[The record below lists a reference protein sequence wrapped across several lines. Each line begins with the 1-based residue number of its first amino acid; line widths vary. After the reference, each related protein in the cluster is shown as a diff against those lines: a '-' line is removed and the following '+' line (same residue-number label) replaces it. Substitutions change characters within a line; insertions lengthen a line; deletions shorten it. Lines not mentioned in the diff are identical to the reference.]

1 MIFHYACFILS
12 MLNAQ
17 TPNPESRSDHISC
30 RIKAKGEATS
40 SVHNFG
46 CSLNGKMAFQPTPTD
61 VSVIITNASSS
72 RASAEPSF
80 VTERR
85 ITPTWTVEQVKGK
98 LETMTGVPP
107 GSQRL
112 LVKVPGRPDQW
123 ADEPDRAIGD
133 WGLVK
138 GTEIEVGYS
147 SSFILSFFLRP
158 LQGRAPPKRIK
169 DILVSY
175 TGAAFVVHLQAA
187 TAQMF
192 PHQRN

>member
-1 MIFHYACFILS
+1 
-12 MLNAQ
+12 
-17 TPNPESRSDHISC
+17 
-30 RIKAKGEATS
+30 
-40 SVHNFG
+40 
-46 CSLNGKMAFQPTPTD
+46 MAFQPTPTD

-123 ADEPDRAIGD
+123 ADEADRAIGD

-138 GTEIEVGYS
+138 GSEIEVGHLFFSLFFPCPLKASVLSNGIYS
-147 SSFILSFFLRP
+147 YH
-158 LQGRAPPKRIK
+158 KR
-169 DILVSY
+169 
-175 TGAAFVVHLQAA
+175 AAFYVHLRAGQILCTREIDKSQLLRTVLANGDQLHSKP
-187 TAQMF
+187 TVGLKR
-192 PHQRN
+192 PHKQVRLSMIILTRFAGS